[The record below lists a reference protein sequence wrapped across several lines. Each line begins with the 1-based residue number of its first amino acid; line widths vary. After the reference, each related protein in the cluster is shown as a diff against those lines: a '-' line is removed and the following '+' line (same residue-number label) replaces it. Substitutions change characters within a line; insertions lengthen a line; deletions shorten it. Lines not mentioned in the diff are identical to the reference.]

1 MEAQE
6 QQTEI
11 WEGEGLPDQAEMVV
25 MAAQREAV
33 QVAQKV
39 ARAGEAL
46 AHLLHMPVVLAQQAL
61 LILAAQAEIVA

>member
-25 MAAQREAV
+25 MAAQREAG
-33 QVAQKV
+33 QGAQKV

>member
-1 MEAQE
+1 
-6 QQTEI
+6 
-11 WEGEGLPDQAEMVV
+11 MVV